1 MTIPTSINNYSV
13 WLNGNR
19 FIGMA
24 DATLPNLALLTDE
37 LKGAGI
43 GGTINMPV
51 MAHYDDFETTL
62 NFHTITRQGVELMR
76 QDCLLI
82 DVRAGVQHYD
92 PSCKVQ
98 IEAWRFVMRIL
109 NKGFDLG
116 KLEVGTKETVAVT
129 GAVTYIKGVLNGD
142 EIFELDKVNM
152 IARVLGNDYATAIR
166 QAIGIS

>member
-1 MTIPTSINNYSV
+1 MTIPTQINNYSI

-24 DATLPNLALLTDE
+24 DVTLPHIQNLTDE

-51 MAHYDDFETTL
+51 MSHYDDWEATF
-62 NFHTITRQGVELMR
+62 NFFTITKEGLQLMR

-82 DVRAGVQHYD
+82 DARAGIQHYD
-92 PSCKVQ
+92 PSCKISIQ
-98 IEAWRFVMRIL
+98 AWRFVLRMIP
-109 NKGFDLG
+109 KGFDLG

-129 GAVTYIKGVLNGD
+129 GSVTYIKGVLDG
-142 EIFELDKVNM
+142 EEVFEKDKINM
-152 IARVLGNDYATAIR
+152 IDRVLGNDYATAIR
-166 QAIGIS
+166 QAIGMS

>member
-1 MTIPTSINNYSV
+1 MTIPTQVNNYSI

-19 FIGMA
+19 FLGLA
-24 DATLPNLALLTDE
+24 DCTLPNLGSLTDE

-51 MAHYDDFETTL
+51 MAHYDDWETTL
-62 NFHTITRQGVELMR
+62 NFHTITKESVELMR

-82 DVRAGVQHYD
+82 DARAGIQHYD
-92 PSCKVQ
+92 PACKVSIQ
-98 IEAWRFVMRIL
+98 AWRFVMRIIP
-109 NKGFDLG
+109 KGFDLG

-129 GAVTYIKGVLNGD
+129 GAVTYIKAFLDGTEV
-142 EIFELDKVNM
+142 FEKDKVNM
-152 IARVLGNDYATAIR
+152 IDRVLGNDYATAIR